1 MRILRV
7 RFTSHSLNEQTGAMS
22 LQLLWSPKERETFGW
37 WMSTTAPPDGKIFIP
52 RTANTIFIFP
62 VLLAPSRTTSTSAV
76 IPFNGYPLNSNVTS
90 PHLVR
95 LPVSPL
101 PNVGL
106 TRFKPSPEVAHLGAS
121 SASIVP
127 AASHPSSPRSAP
139 SAATNKAMTSSPSK
153 QVVPFSSSRSKSIG
167 KGQLS

>member
-1 MRILRV
+1 
-7 RFTSHSLNEQTGAMS
+7 
-22 LQLLWSPKERETFGW
+22 
-37 WMSTTAPPDGKIFIP
+37 MSTTAPADGKIFIT

-62 VLLAPSRTTSTSAV
+62 VLLGPSRTTSTSAV
-76 IPFNGYPLNSNVTS
+76 LPSNGYPLNSNVKS
-90 PHLVR
+90 PHQVR

-139 SAATNKAMTSSPSK
+139 SAATKKPLTTSITSSPSK
-153 QVVPFSSSRSKSIG
+153 QIVPFSSSRSKSTG
-167 KGQLS
+167 KGRLS